1 MRREAVDSD
10 AIRSIGYNPARRVQ
24 QVQFH
29 SSAIYDYL
37 DVPGDVHLEVMQADS
52 VGEAFSRCV
61 RNAGFEYRLVREP
74 GPTPERAEA
83 GGT

>member
-1 MRREAVDSD
+1 MKREPVTSE
-10 AIRSIGYNPARRVQ
+10 AIRSIGYDPVRRVQ

-29 SSAIYDYL
+29 SGAIYDYL
-37 DVPGDVHLEVMQADS
+37 DVPERIHVEVVRADS

-74 GPTPERAEA
+74 D
-83 GGT
+83 

>member
-1 MRREAVDSD
+1 MRREPVQSE
-10 AIRSIGYNPARRVQ
+10 AIRSIGYDPVRRVQ

-29 SSAIYDYL
+29 SGAVYDYL
-37 DVPGDVHLEVMQADS
+37 DVPAEVHLAVMQAGS

-74 GPTPERAEA
+74 D
-83 GGT
+83 

>member
-1 MRREAVDSD
+1 MRREPVDSE
-10 AIRSIGYNPARRVQ
+10 AIRSIGYDPVRRVQ

-29 SSAIYDYL
+29 GGAIYDYL
-37 DVPGDVHLEVMQADS
+37 DVPGEVHLEVMRADS

-74 GPTPERAEA
+74 D
-83 GGT
+83 